1 MLAILYSVL
10 LAVRDS
16 LRRRAVLEAE
26 ILALRH
32 ELLVLQRSHTTIA
45 RGPICR
51 LIKTRLPVGPF
62 SLARS
67 AA

>member
-10 LAVRDS
+10 LAVHDS

-32 ELLVLQRSHTTIA
+32 QLLVVQRSHGDHLLNLSATD
-45 RGPICR
+45 R
-51 LIKTRLPVGPF
+51 LLWLCLPRLWTEW
-62 SLARS
+62 
-67 AA
+67 